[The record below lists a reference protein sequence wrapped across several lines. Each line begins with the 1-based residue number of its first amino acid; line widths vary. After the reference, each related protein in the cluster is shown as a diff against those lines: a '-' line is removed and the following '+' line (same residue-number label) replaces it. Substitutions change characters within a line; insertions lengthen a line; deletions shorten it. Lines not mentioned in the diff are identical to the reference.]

1 MIDRE
6 DELQSI
12 GGRPPGRFRIV
23 VRTGLRS
30 MLLGAV
36 AAAVAACSSK
46 WREHESQISAG
57 MSEAEVLE
65 LLGEPSSK
73 VKVPAWGEQ
82 AGYVRWQWNDNLSTL
97 ATGAMFPDT
106 VPDRVLAVSFDAEG
120 KVTEVVLPRP
130 TGQ

>member
-1 MIDRE
+1 MIDRG
-6 DELQSI
+6 DEFQSI

>member
-12 GGRPPGRFRIV
+12 GGRPPGRRRIV

-30 MLLGAV
+30 ILLGAV

-46 WREHESQISAG
+46 WRELESKISAG

-73 VKVPAWGEQ
+73 VKVPVWGEQ
-82 AGYVRWQWNDNLSTL
+82 AGHVRWQWNDNLSTL
-97 ATGAMFPDT
+97 ATGALFPDA

-120 KVTEVVLPRP
+120 RVVAWRMP
-130 TGQ
+130 TTP